1 MELIK
6 AFRDTFKAWLSRQK
20 DMNEEPIRDLKN
32 FSKIALSC
40 ITVWVLFNYLVPL
53 MIVWAISL

>member
-32 FSKIALSC
+32 FSKIALTC
-40 ITVWVLFNYLVPL
+40 IIVLVLFNYLVPL